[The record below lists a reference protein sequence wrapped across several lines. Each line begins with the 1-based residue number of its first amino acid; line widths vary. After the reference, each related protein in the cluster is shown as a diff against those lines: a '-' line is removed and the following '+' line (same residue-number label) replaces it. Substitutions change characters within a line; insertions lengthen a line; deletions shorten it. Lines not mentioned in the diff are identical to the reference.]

1 MIGKKKQHTSTMHVM
16 YSTPSNGESP
26 ASRPQPPLSKYE
38 AECPVCLEPLQ
49 VDDTK
54 YFRTGYGVLG
64 GQGL

>member
-1 MIGKKKQHTSTMHVM
+1 MHVM